1 MGDLSSSFSKW
12 EFECRGKCGFHCRTA
27 RMAPEFVSKL
37 QMLRDRIGKPIKIT
51 SGIRCKSHN
60 AKIGGASKSW
70 HIPRDGV
77 CYASD
82 IRTDRSDEEVLRLYA
97 AADSLGFTG
106 IGLYKGRIHIDMRPT
121 NRARWVDKSWT
132 WK

>member
-1 MGDLSSSFSKW
+1 MGDLTRSFSNF

-27 RMAPEFVSKL
+27 RMAPEFLAKL
-37 QMLRDRIGKPIKIT
+37 QMLRDRIGKPIKVT

-60 AKIGGASKSW
+60 AKIGGAPKSW

-82 IRTDRSDEEVLRLYA
+82 IRTCRSDEEVLRLYA
-97 AADSLGFTG
+97 AADSLWFHG
-106 IGLYKGRIHIDMRPT
+106 IGLYKGRIHVDMRPT
-121 NRARWVDKSWT
+121 TRARWVDKSWS
-132 WK
+132 WS

>member
-37 QMLRDRIGKPIKIT
+37 QMLRDRIGKPIQIT
-51 SGIRCKSHN
+51 SGMRCKSHN
-60 AKIGGASKSW
+60 EKIGGASKSW

-82 IRTDRSDEEVLRLYA
+82 IRTGRSDEEVLRLYA

-106 IGLYKGRIHIDMRPT
+106 IGLYKGRIHVDMRPT

>member
-1 MGDLSSSFSKW
+1 MGDLTRSFSNF

-27 RMAPEFVSKL
+27 RMAPEFLAKL
-37 QMLRDRIGKPIKIT
+37 QMLRDRIGKPIKVT

-70 HIPRDGV
+70 HMPRDGV

-82 IRTDRSDEEVLRLYA
+82 IRTGRSDEEVLRLYA
-97 AADSLGFTG
+97 AADSLGFHG
-106 IGLYKGRIHIDMRPT
+106 IGLYKGRIHVDMRPT
-121 NRARWVDKSWT
+121 TRARWVDKSWS
-132 WK
+132 WS

>member
-1 MGDLSSSFSKW
+1 MGDLTRSFSNF

-27 RMAPEFVSKL
+27 RMAPEFLAKL

-70 HIPRDGV
+70 HMPRDGV

-82 IRTDRSDEEVLRLYA
+82 IRTGRSDKEVLRLYA
-97 AADSLGFTG
+97 AADSLGFHG
-106 IGLYKGRIHIDMRPT
+106 IGLYKGRIHVDMRPT
-121 NRARWVDKSWT
+121 TRARWVDKSWV
-132 WK
+132 WA

>member
-1 MGDLSSSFSKW
+1 
-12 EFECRGKCGFHCRTA
+12 
-27 RMAPEFVSKL
+27 MAPEFVSKL